1 MLDYGDD
8 PGKLVS
14 MLYGVAALLPTELCA
29 IRNLSVL
36 PAQHIRAYAG
46 VCTQLREASCTRCC
60 TVGVTC
66 WARAARQTAHS
77 VSKSRYMSTE
87 ARFEQK
93 RVRAPSAGRTEN
105 ELAES
110 SVKTEVMKGH
120 SVVTRLQV
128 MLTALI
134 KGIKKGGKEKER
146 AEGRQ

>member
-1 MLDYGDD
+1 
-8 PGKLVS
+8 
-14 MLYGVAALLPTELCA
+14 
-29 IRNLSVL
+29 
-36 PAQHIRAYAG
+36 
-46 VCTQLREASCTRCC
+46 
-60 TVGVTC
+60 
-66 WARAARQTAHS
+66 
-77 VSKSRYMSTE
+77 MSTE

-146 AEGRQ
+146 AEGRQCGERMYFIRTLAFCFDEYQ